1 MTGIE
6 YEETVA
12 ATRVETLI
20 ECFTPKCQVISLILA
35 LSDDGESETL
45 VLQRN
50 IEDSEDD
57 EGVCIVL
64 SPLQV
69 FSYEKF
75 VGLSLARSSLGMT
88 AFYRIKCYESLFA
101 GFFSTLFKS

>member
-20 ECFTPKCQVISLILA
+20 EHFTPKCQVISLILA

-45 VLQRN
+45 VLQ
-50 IEDSEDD
+50 
-57 EGVCIVL
+57 
-64 SPLQV
+64 
-69 FSYEKF
+69 
-75 VGLSLARSSLGMT
+75 
-88 AFYRIKCYESLFA
+88 
-101 GFFSTLFKS
+101 